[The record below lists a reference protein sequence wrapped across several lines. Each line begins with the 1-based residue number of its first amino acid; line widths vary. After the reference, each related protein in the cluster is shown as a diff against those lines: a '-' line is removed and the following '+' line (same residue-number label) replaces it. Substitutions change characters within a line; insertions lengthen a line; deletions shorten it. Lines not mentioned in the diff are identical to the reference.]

1 MSNVPVPPRRA
12 PRKKLKMPLFGGMG
26 GGASADSS
34 ANRDDFFGKNF
45 GSILIAM
52 TGMAFAAQIFLP
64 NIWSEKVYND
74 ADEITEMAWNGSIRK
89 KYADAKNKSEIHYYL
104 VIKEAKGQKKVV
116 DLVEA
121 DPVFFDQVAVP
132 QRVIKSANS
141 LDVRVTRFSKPDTT
155 LKIKFNPS

>member
-26 GGASADSS
+26 GGASAGES

-64 NIWSEKVYND
+64 NIWSEKVYNE
-74 ADEITEMAWNGSIRK
+74 ADEITEMAWNGTIRK
-89 KYADAKNKSEIHYYL
+89 KYTDAKHKSEIHYYL
-104 VIKEAKGQKKVV
+104 VIKGEKGKKQIV

-121 DPVFFDQVAVP
+121 DPVFFDQIAVP
-132 QRVIKSANS
+132 QRVSKAANS
-141 LDVRVTRFSKPDTT
+141 LDVRVQRFTKPDTI
-155 LKIKFNPS
+155 LRIKFIE

>member
-26 GGASADSS
+26 GGASAGES

-52 TGMAFAAQIFLP
+52 TGMAFAVQIFLP
-64 NIWSEKVYND
+64 NIWSEKVYNE
-74 ADEITEMAWNGSIRK
+74 ADEITEMAWNGTIRK
-89 KYADAKNKSEIHYYL
+89 KYTDAKHKSEIHYYL
-104 VIKEAKGQKKVV
+104 VIKGEKGKKQIV

-121 DPVFFDQVAVP
+121 DPVFFDQIAVP
-132 QRVIKSANS
+132 QRVSKAANS
-141 LDVRVTRFSKPDTT
+141 LDVRVQRFTKPDTT
-155 LKIKFNPS
+155 LRIKFIE

>member
-1 MSNVPVPPRRA
+1 MSDVPVPPRRA

-26 GGASADSS
+26 GGASAGES

-64 NIWSEKVYND
+64 NIWSEKVYNE
-74 ADEITEMAWNGSIRK
+74 ADEITEMAWNGTIRK
-89 KYADAKNKSEIHYYL
+89 KYTDAKHKSEIHYYL
-104 VIKEAKGQKKVV
+104 VIKGEKGKKQIV

-121 DPVFFDQVAVP
+121 DPAFFDQIAVP
-132 QRVIKSANS
+132 QRVSKAANS
-141 LDVRVTRFSKPDTT
+141 LDVRVQRFTKPDTI
-155 LKIKFNPS
+155 LRIKFIE

>member
-26 GGASADSS
+26 GGASAGES

-64 NIWSEKVYND
+64 NIWSEKIYNE
-74 ADEITEMAWNGSIRK
+74 ADEITEMAWDGTIRK
-89 KYADAKNKSEIHYYL
+89 KYTDAKHKSEIHYYL
-104 VIKEAKGQKKVV
+104 VIKGEKGKKQIV

-121 DPVFFDQVAVP
+121 DPVFFDQIAVP
-132 QRVIKSANS
+132 QRVKKAANS
-141 LDVRVTRFSKPDTT
+141 LDVRVQRFTKPDTT
-155 LKIKFNPS
+155 LRIKFIQ

>member
-26 GGASADSS
+26 GGASAGES

-64 NIWSEKVYND
+64 NIWSEKVYNE
-74 ADEITEMAWNGSIRK
+74 ADEITEMAWNGTIRK
-89 KYADAKNKSEIHYYL
+89 KYTDAKHKSEIHYYL
-104 VIKEAKGQKKVV
+104 VIKGEKGKKQIV

-121 DPVFFDQVAVP
+121 DPVFFDQIAVP
-132 QRVIKSANS
+132 QRVKKAANS
-141 LDVRVTRFSKPDTT
+141 LDVRVQRFTKPDTT
-155 LKIKFNPS
+155 LRIKFIE

>member
-1 MSNVPVPPRRA
+1 MSNIPVPPRRA

-26 GGASADSS
+26 GGASAGES

-64 NIWSEKVYND
+64 NIWSEKIYNE
-74 ADEITEMAWNGSIRK
+74 ADEITEMAWDGTIRK
-89 KYADAKNKSEIHYYL
+89 KYTDAKHKSEIHYYL
-104 VIKEAKGQKKVV
+104 VIKGEKGKKQIV

-121 DPVFFDQVAVP
+121 DPVFFDQIAVP
-132 QRVIKSANS
+132 QRVKKAANS
-141 LDVRVTRFSKPDTT
+141 LDVRVQRFTKPDTT
-155 LKIKFNPS
+155 LRIKFIQ